1 MPLKISRKE
10 MEQGAQ
16 TASAKLAG
24 GHLSTYHVF
33 GVDSSMMLA
42 TRSPGYHSKPHIHAA
57 EQMNYV
63 LEGQMT
69 VFIEDK
75 AFHLEVGDFLRIPSN
90 TIHWAWVTGEKP
102 CTMLQ
107 SFAPV
112 HEKSRKGSVGLFD
125 DGELDPDKPG
135 SRSIYPLTDAEIKAI
150 EDAAFGRESG

>member
-1 MPLKISRKE
+1 MPLKISRSE
-10 MEQGAQ
+10 MELGSQ

-57 EQMNYV
+57 EQLNYV

-75 AFHLEVGDFLRIPSN
+75 VFHLQESDFLRIPSD
-90 TIHWAWVTGEKP
+90 TIHWAWVTGDRP
-102 CTMLQ
+102 CPMLQ

-112 HEKSRKGSVGLFD
+112 HEKTRKGSVGLFD
-125 DGELDPDKPG
+125 DGETDPNRRG

-150 EDAAFGRESG
+150 EDAAFGR